1 MNGGGCL
8 SIQEFA
14 TNNCFY
20 TLDTSP
26 EQCNHAHIHGQSP
39 KKKTS
44 QSTPYLRIFS
54 FADNKTGVIGIN
66 IKFAAATP
74 DDYQLIV
81 YATFPKVAIIDKTQS
96 CQVVDA

>member
-1 MNGGGCL
+1 MFLIYPPNN
-8 SIQEFA
+8 A
-14 TNNCFY
+14 TTPMY
-20 TLDTSP
+20 TVSR
-26 EQCNHAHIHGQSP
+26 
-39 KKKTS
+39 KKKNLS

-96 CQVVDA
+96 CQLVDA

>member
-1 MNGGGCL
+1 M
-8 SIQEFA
+8 IHPP
-14 TNNCFY
+14 NNVITPIY
-20 TLDTSP
+20 TVSH
-26 EQCNHAHIHGQSP
+26 Q

-96 CQVVDA
+96 CQLVDA